1 WTAPQKLDT
10 QLTEVQFFMSSR
22 KFSLEL
28 RLAAV
33 QHYLSGKD
41 GFREAAT
48 HFGVGR
54 TALRRWVAAYELHGP
69 DGLSR
74 KTGQFLPEFRLN
86 VVIAVI
92 RDKLSL
98 REATAKFNISGES
111 TVYQWV
117 KCYQTDGIDALL
129 NLRQGRKKLEKDIT
143 PPSVTTDI
151 PAEQLTEEQKLAEIR
166 FLRAQVDYLKKLRA
180 LAQEKITDKKRR

>member
-1 WTAPQKLDT
+1 
-10 QLTEVQFFMSSR
+10 MGNR
-22 KFSLEL
+22 KFSLEI

-41 GFREAAT
+41 GFREAAA

-69 DGLSR
+69 DGLTS
-74 KTGQFLPEFRLN
+74 KTSQFSPEFRLH
-86 VVIAVI
+86 VVMTII

-98 REATAKFNISGES
+98 REATAKFNIAGEG

-117 KCYQTDGIDALL
+117 KCYQTNGTDALL
-129 NLRQGRKKLEKDIT
+129 SLRQGRKKLKKEIM

-151 PAEQLTEEQKLAEIR
+151 PAEQLTDEQKLAEIR
-166 FLRAQVDYLKKLRA
+166 FLRAQVDYLKKLQA
-180 LAQEKITDKKRR
+180 LAQEKTTGKKRR

>member
-1 WTAPQKLDT
+1 
-10 QLTEVQFFMSSR
+10 MSRR

-41 GFREAAT
+41 GFREAAA
-48 HFGVGR
+48 HFGIGR

-69 DGLSR
+69 DGLTR
-74 KTGQFLPEFRLN
+74 KDGQFSPEFRLN
-86 VVIAVI
+86 VVMAVI

-98 REATAKFNISGES
+98 REATAKFNLSGES

-117 KCYQTDGIDALL
+117 KCYQANGTDALL
-129 NLRQGRKKLEKDIT
+129 NLSQGGKKLKKEMT

-151 PAEQLTEEQKLAEIR
+151 PAEQLTDEQKLAEIR
-166 FLRAQVDYLKKLRA
+166 FLRAQVDYLKKLQA
-180 LAQEKITDKKRR
+180 LAQEKTTGKKRRSFLN